1 MEDDIEKEIAEMIT
15 TGNTEQEDDIEKELA
30 ELKDST
36 KGENKQDAPKPK
48 TTK

>member
-1 MEDDIEKEIAEMIT
+1 MEDDIEKELAEIENT

-48 TTK
+48 N